1 MNDTEPTDDATC
13 AEVVE
18 LVSDYL
24 DGNLSEPQSQR
35 VADHLTGCPGCTD
48 YFEQVR
54 ATSAGLGRV
63 ASDDLPPEIR
73 SNLLE
78 AFRDSRDS
86 GDQQQ

>member
-1 MNDTEPTDDATC
+1 MSDEDTTC

-24 DGNLSEPQSQR
+24 DGNLPEQEAQR
-35 VADHLTGCPGCTD
+35 VADHLAGCPGCTA

-63 ASDDLPPEIR
+63 TTDNLPPDVR
-73 SNLLE
+73 TSLLE
-78 AFRDSRDS
+78 AFRKSRHS
-86 GDQQQ
+86 PR